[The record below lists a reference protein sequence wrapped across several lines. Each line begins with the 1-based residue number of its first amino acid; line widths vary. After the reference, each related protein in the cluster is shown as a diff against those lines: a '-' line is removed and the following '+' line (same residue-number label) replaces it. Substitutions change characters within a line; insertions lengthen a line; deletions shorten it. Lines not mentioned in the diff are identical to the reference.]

1 MLMTFNDAYNQA
13 KNSGYVLA
21 YDIIK
26 PQPIYTKLYGMPDTG
41 KMYYTSLQLLPD
53 NSLDRGKKKYL
64 ESGLLRPHPSFY
76 EIQKYT
82 YAYEF
87 TNQKGEKYT
96 LEVPNAEMFK
106 IPFLG
111 RFLQLV
117 QYMYYVYNIKL
128 TITDTVR
135 SYENQRQLSS
145 GIVVGV
151 STSAHNFGLAIDVN
165 MIVNGTQFT
174 VRDYALHF
182 LWVLFQTEQNS
193 FGFFSGYD
201 FGTGVTINPDKFNSQ
216 IQEVISG
223 YNLTFDVVHLQHCG
237 VKDGVLY
244 HGTRTIIT
252 EYIDTLQDM
261 ILMKLGLLTSEDI
274 KDEKKVQNIRK
285 TYQQTT
291 DKYLFQLL
299 LYFTKFNI
307 KEEFQLTDNTINRTV
322 LDSIL
327 TDILSPK
334 NTTLAELKQTITS
347 KMQLLYEISNINS
360 SKFNPCTLYTLHNR
374 KQVQTFQDNTKS
386 TSVTIQWKYQNID
399 KFVSSL
405 KSPASFLSQN
415 YINNLF
421 LNTSTYQNQNII
433 THTDAYKF
441 TFDKTQFWNTWT
453 DYSIKSIPTVV
464 KTYSNNQYVSSS
476 NTTSTSNTTTTSNT
490 TSTSNSTTTSNSTS
504 TFVQDTT
511 ITINITTNNVS
522 TKWTSINTNFTSINT
537 FTRLISSIDNT

>member
-1 MLMTFNDAYNQA
+1 MICDVIVEVMFMTFNDAYNQA
-13 KNSGYVLA
+13 KNRGFVLA

-26 PQPIYTKLYGMPDTG
+26 PQPIYTKLYGIPDTG

-64 ESGLLRPHPSFY
+64 ESGFLRPHPLFD
-76 EIQKYT
+76 EIQKYS
-82 YAYEF
+82 YVYEF
-87 TNQKGEKYT
+87 TNQKGETYT

-111 RFLQLV
+111 RFLQLT

-135 SYENQRQLSS
+135 SYENQRSLSS

-174 VRDYALHF
+174 ARDYALHF

-201 FGTGVTINPDKFNSQ
+201 FGTGVTINPDNFNSQ

-244 HGTRTIIT
+244 HGNRKIIT

-261 ILMKLGLLTSEDI
+261 ILMKLGLLTSEDM
-274 KDEKKVQNIRK
+274 KDKKKVQSIRK

-307 KEEFQLTDNTINRTV
+307 NEEFQLTDGTVKRTV

-334 NTTLAELKQTITS
+334 NTTLVELKQTITS
-347 KMQLLYEISNINS
+347 KMQSLYEMSNISS

-374 KQVQTFQDNTKS
+374 KQVQKFQDNTKS

-433 THTDAYKF
+433 THEDAYKF

-464 KTYSNNQYVSSS
+464 KTYSNSQYVSSS
-476 NTTSTSNTTTTSNT
+476 NTTSTSN
-490 TSTSNSTTTSNSTS
+490 STTTSDSTS
-504 TFVQDTT
+504 TFVQNT
-511 ITINITTNNVS
+511 TINININTINMS
-522 TKWTSINTNFTSINT
+522 TRQTSINVNFTSINT
-537 FTRLISSIDNT
+537 FTRLVNSIDKT